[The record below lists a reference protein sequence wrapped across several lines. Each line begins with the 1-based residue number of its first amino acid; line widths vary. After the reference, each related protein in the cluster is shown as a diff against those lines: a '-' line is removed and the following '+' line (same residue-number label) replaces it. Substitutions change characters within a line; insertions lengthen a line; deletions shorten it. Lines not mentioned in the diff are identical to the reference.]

1 MAQEPLWEPLYLRH
15 WPQISLHQGFHRVPQ
30 MHFFA
35 FAAAST
41 VTWKFGPM
49 MKVMDSASGLGAN
62 HSHSRSYGA
71 DLQPRHEAEAALS
84 CGEIFGSLY

>member
-1 MAQEPLWEPLYLRH
+1 
-15 WPQISLHQGFHRVPQ
+15 
-30 MHFFA
+30 
-35 FAAAST
+35 
-41 VTWKFGPM
+41 M

-62 HSHSRSYGA
+62 HSRSYGA